1 MAKNEPQ
8 SYGSQ
13 GEWLTGKTGETVNRT
28 KGHPTTQ
35 HGDFYESRVD
45 GEESRGDQ
53 GGKLSDA
60 QLAENSQADPVC
72 AVEPEQEQ
80 PVQKVT
86 GARGGA
92 RRDSQFKR
100 RDYE

>member
-1 MAKNEPQ
+1 MAKDEPQ

-13 GEWLTGKTGETVNRT
+13 SDWLTGKTGETVNRT

-35 HGDFYESRVD
+35 TGDFYESRIE
-45 GEESRGDQ
+45 GERNAPDQ
-53 GGKLSDA
+53 GGNLSPGETAETGEPADA
-60 QLAENSQADPVC
+60 RELAAD
-72 AVEPEQEQ
+72 EQ

-86 GARGGA
+86 SAPGGA
-92 RRDSQFKR
+92 RRGGAFKE